1 MPTAKSYENMEIVGE
16 PFESEGKMYVRVK
29 GKCPRCG
36 GSGHYSF
43 NPMDGTICFQ
53 CLGSGIQAMDV
64 RWYTEGQR
72 ASMDK
77 AAEKRAAAKAEK
89 TEARR
94 VKFAARNAFGFGDAG
109 YITLY
114 KGNEEVISDF
124 FTSFT
129 IDEKGHRAAW
139 YSTVFHWYTPSK
151 LWIPENLPEGIEA
164 VRLNW
169 DDVRDE
175 TDEEN
180 LQMRDK
186 EEVSKFVQTL
196 LYGESKSQ
204 YQGEKDD
211 WLEHDVTIKRNIA
224 VSSSYGDSHM
234 HIMEDAD
241 GNVYVWTTASKSL
254 EEGKTVHLRMKVKDH
269 KEYQGTKQ
277 TIVYYCKVK

>member
-1 MPTAKSYENMEIVGE
+1 MPTAKSYENMEIVKE
-16 PFESEGKMYVRVK
+16 PFEYEGKMYVRVK

-53 CLGSGIQAMDV
+53 CRGSGVQVMDV

-89 TEARR
+89 VEARR
-94 VKFAARNAFGFGDAG
+94 VKFAARNAFGFGELG
-109 YITLY
+109 YITLVQGDND
-114 KGNEEVISDF
+114 KIQDWRTE
-124 FTSFT
+124 
-129 IDEKGHRAAW
+129 
-139 YSTVFHWYTPSK
+139 
-151 LWIPENLPEGIEA
+151 LPEHTVWYNELFGWFIPAGREPA
-164 VRLNW
+164 TIP
-169 DDVRDE
+169 DE
-175 TDEEN
+175 IYLHVLKWEQVHDEEDKED
-180 LQMRDK
+180 LQIRDK
-186 EEVSKFVQTL
+186 EEVRKLVHTM

-211 WLEHDVTIKRNIA
+211 WLEHDVIIKRNIT

-234 HIMEDAD
+234 HIMEDAE
-241 GNVYVWTTASKSL
+241 GNVYVWTPASKSL
-254 EEGKTVHLRMKVKDH
+254 EEGKTIHLRMKVKDH
-269 KEYQGTKQ
+269 KEYQGVKQ